1 MMKIE
6 SRLRE
11 IFDLP
16 SKQIQEISRY
26 FVEERFEKGQ
36 IFLDQGQRAERLSF
50 IASGIFRVFAQT
62 EAREVTQW
70 IGGEGYFITDLSSF
84 LFDQSSRWQIQ
95 ALTDARVFSLRKSD
109 YRRFEVLV
117 PHWNIL
123 EKRFIAKCFMVLE
136 NRVFDF
142 ISLSAEDRYMQY
154 FEQHK
159 EFFNQVPLQYIASV
173 LGMTPETLSRIRA
186 KLAVGNS

>member
-1 MMKIE
+1 MEMKDQ
-6 SRLRE
+6 LQE

-16 SKQIQEISRY
+16 SDQIEEISQY

-36 IFLDQGQRAERLSF
+36 LFLDQGQRADRLSL
-50 IASGIFRVFAQT
+50 ITSGIFRVFAQT

-95 ALTDARVFSLRKSD
+95 ALTEARVFSLRKSD

-117 PHWNIL
+117 PHWNIV
-123 EKRFIAKCFMVLE
+123 EKRFIAKCFLVLE

-142 ISLSAEDRYMQY
+142 IALSAEDRYRQY

-173 LGMTPETLSRIRA
+173 LGMTPETLSRVRA
-186 KLAVGNS
+186 KLVGETS